1 MFDEIAP
8 EGEFN
13 YSLPTLRPYQQK
25 AHDTFFESEEGA
37 IMELFTGGGKTL
49 LAANIAK
56 TMAEQYK
63 GRSMFLAHTDEL
75 VSQACQAMM
84 RMGLWPNVEKSADY
98 NGQAYAP
105 DTDEWKQMFPQGVPP
120 RSWFRF
126 NAVWV
131 SSMQTFINR
140 MHKYEQNPF
149 GLLFID
155 EAHRSRCRTYENIVS
170 QLKKHDGKL
179 RLCGLTATPYR
190 EDKKNLG
197 TIFTRYA
204 LKYPIGEGIDDG
216 YLVSLEVLTH
226 HAKFDDSKLKVSGD
240 DYTDNSQGAAM
251 ASKECIE
258 SIAHPIIENLGD
270 HKCMVFAP
278 NIASTEA
285 ICLALNAIT
294 PGIATYIHG
303 KVPKT
308 ERKRRVK
315 LYRNSKFKIMVGCD
329 CLVEGF
335 DVPDVS
341 MLAFARRTKSIGK
354 KKQMAGRGLR
364 VLSGCIDG
372 KNTPEERRVA
382 IAASTKPKCVI
393 LDFVNN
399 ATTDIVS
406 AIEVVL
412 SDMDPIKMD
421 YIRKNLPKSDKVN
434 ITREDT
440 ELLALMYDLDQSLRN
455 TLGPPPRID
464 YELREK
470 NIYDAGGNRQK
481 KKRDNTTP
489 STQQIR
495 DAEQLFIKREAAE
508 KMTASALDDLIVQRR
523 SVRCGKS
530 NYGFLMN
537 KGIDPKANS
546 INWYEAQYLRK
557 MIMSRPAQQPPANWP
572 ELLTRFRNPTKK
584 DESHG

>member
-1 MFDEIAP
+1 M
-8 EGEFN
+8 
-13 YSLPTLRPYQQK
+13 
-25 AHDTFFESEEGA
+25 
-37 IMELFTGGGKTL
+37 
-49 LAANIAK
+49 
-56 TMAEQYK
+56 
-63 GRSMFLAHTDEL
+63 
-75 VSQACQAMM
+75 
-84 RMGLWPNVEKSADY
+84 
-98 NGQAYAP
+98 
-105 DTDEWKQMFPQGVPP
+105 
-120 RSWFRF
+120 
-126 NAVWV
+126 
-131 SSMQTFINR
+131 
-140 MHKYEQNPF
+140 
-149 GLLFID
+149 
-155 EAHRSRCRTYENIVS
+155 
-170 QLKKHDGKL
+170 
-179 RLCGLTATPYR
+179 
-190 EDKKNLG
+190 
-197 TIFTRYA
+197 
-204 LKYPIGEGIDDG
+204 
-216 YLVSLEVLTH
+216 
-226 HAKFDDSKLKVSGD
+226 
-240 DYTDNSQGAAM
+240 
-251 ASKECIE
+251 
-258 SIAHPIIENLGD
+258 
-270 HKCMVFAP
+270 
-278 NIASTEA
+278 
-285 ICLALNAIT
+285 NAIT

-364 VLSGCIDG
+364 VLSGCIEG